1 MAAGDII
8 IPDNTITP
16 EILDQI
22 AAEVQNRRSQT
33 AKDPNDWEE
42 VSSLVGVSSL
52 PVFQVSGSVYK
63 LVRVALSVLKG
74 VDGSDGQDGADGKTP
89 QITIGTVTNGDTAS
103 ATLTADGVDDNGN
116 PKYKLNLVLPKGDK
130 GDTGATGETGEQG
143 AQGDPGKTVKMG
155 TVTVTS
161 GQTPSGSFTQNGTDG
176 EGNPIYDLSLVV
188 QKGDNGKD
196 PVFEQGTTTTLN
208 PGEEAYV
215 EVVPNGNTEEGNPK
229 YTLNFSIP
237 RGQQGAAGTGSGN
250 VYVEGTGLESGKQ
263 YLFVPGANGSTTG
276 TFVEY
281 TAPVIPEQVQPDWN
295 ATEGKGAILNK
306 PVIPTKTSDL
316 QNDDN
321 TVKDDAY
328 VHTDNN
334 YTSAEKTKLGKLNF
348 VPTLDYEPGE
358 TDLTFTDSEGTHNF
372 QIGDLAR
379 VADSESEQG
388 YAFYQLYDI
397 TSENKAV
404 WAKSGTGGGVSVLT
418 EKLVLTLTSN
428 QAQPDASLNGLVV
441 HVKYGDNDTPLT
453 WNGTAMTTEI
463 PMDTTYQ
470 IEYPTLAGYATPET
484 AEYIALAGNTRT
496 VEASYNA
503 TILTINIDSN
513 QTDKSDLSNVQ
524 ITLSGSISKILDY
537 EGDALTLKVPTG
549 KTLTITPSQL
559 DGYATVSAI
568 EKTPEAATESVDFT
582 YNTTIMS
589 ITLSSNQGTDST
601 LNAGTQVTVKCG
613 SVNKQLTWTGT
624 VLKEKLP
631 TGQAYTITPAALEGY
646 KTPDA
651 KSGIASGA
659 SMSETLL
666 YQTEVVTVTVN
677 ADNSTS
683 VNGQQVTINNQQY
696 NYSGS
701 PISVKIPF
709 GTSYS
714 VSVNAKSGY
723 TTPSAQQFTA
733 NQATRAVTMTYL
745 EIKRGIFILDTDGN
759 LVKRTEWNTGNN
771 SKAVGV
777 AVLSDNCKFVISKT
791 QGGSMTWGGYGTT
804 ISGIVTTT
812 DANTAKKDYAGK
824 DNTEKIVMQLGGSNA
839 AAASY
844 CRNTSNLF
852 PGGRKGYLGSLG
864 EWQEAYNNKSEI
876 DACMSLIGGTAIATN
891 YYHWTSTQ
899 YSSDHAWILNWSD
912 AHVYGTSKG
921 GSRQVRA
928 FAAL

>member
-22 AAEVQNRRSQT
+22 AAEVQNRLSQT

-321 TVKDDAY
+321 TVKDAAY

-334 YTSAEKTKLGKLNF
+334 YSDEEKQK
-348 VPTLDYEPGE
+348 V
-358 TDLTFTDSEGTHNF
+358 TDSLRLKEYTDVTNISSLPATPYNLRYAYSSNRPKAINF
-372 QIGDLAR
+372 ASVSS
-379 VADSESEQG
+379 VAEMQE
-388 YAFYQLYDI
+388 FYLSIKNNTSVTI
-397 TSENKAV
+397 TQPIPNG
-404 WAKSGTGGGVSVLT
+404 SGWQSDETSIEIEAGKTAGVSIKK
-418 EKLVLTLTSN
+418 EH
-428 QAQPDASLNGLVV
+428 GIMVV
-441 HVKYGDNDTPLT
+441 RV
-453 WNGTAMTTEI
+453 
-463 PMDTTYQ
+463 
-470 IEYPTLAGYATPET
+470 
-484 AEYIALAGNTRT
+484 
-496 VEASYNA
+496 
-503 TILTINIDSN
+503 
-513 QTDKSDLSNVQ
+513 
-524 ITLSGSISKILDY
+524 
-537 EGDALTLKVPTG
+537 
-549 KTLTITPSQL
+549 
-559 DGYATVSAI
+559 
-568 EKTPEAATESVDFT
+568 
-582 YNTTIMS
+582 
-589 ITLSSNQGTDST
+589 
-601 LNAGTQVTVKCG
+601 
-613 SVNKQLTWTGT
+613 
-624 VLKEKLP
+624 
-631 TGQAYTITPAALEGY
+631 
-646 KTPDA
+646 
-651 KSGIASGA
+651 
-659 SMSETLL
+659 
-666 YQTEVVTVTVN
+666 
-677 ADNSTS
+677 
-683 VNGQQVTINNQQY
+683 
-696 NYSGS
+696 
-701 PISVKIPF
+701 
-709 GTSYS
+709 
-714 VSVNAKSGY
+714 
-723 TTPSAQQFTA
+723 
-733 NQATRAVTMTYL
+733 
-745 EIKRGIFILDTDGN
+745 
-759 LVKRTEWNTGNN
+759 
-771 SKAVGV
+771 
-777 AVLSDNCKFVISKT
+777 
-791 QGGSMTWGGYGTT
+791 
-804 ISGIVTTT
+804 
-812 DANTAKKDYAGK
+812 
-824 DNTEKIVMQLGGSNA
+824 
-839 AAASY
+839 
-844 CRNTSNLF
+844 
-852 PGGRKGYLGSLG
+852 
-864 EWQEAYNNKSEI
+864 
-876 DACMSLIGGTAIATN
+876 
-891 YYHWTSTQ
+891 
-899 YSSDHAWILNWSD
+899 
-912 AHVYGTSKG
+912 
-921 GSRQVRA
+921 
-928 FAAL
+928 